1 MDAKTDI
8 WPTHALSPLSSLS
21 LPYLC
26 LSLPLS
32 ALSLSLSLSFF
43 GADFTFLLDFRHS
56 FPVHM
61 LIYPCIIFFF
71 FFQSQIF
78 TPVQCDQMARLVFQN
93 LAICNN
99 HNLPDSIKCAKIGST
114 FLQLLSRPSKNWPK
128 TCKILQLW
136 QNFANFGHTALT
148 VEPERPQ
155 QPQKLNS
162 WTSIE
167 LRFRLKMLK
176 KSEQLGRPDSL
187 VVLLH

>member
-61 LIYPCIIFFF
+61 LIYPCIIFFN

-99 HNLPDSIKCAKIGST
+99 HILPDSIKCAKIGST

-176 KSEQLGRPDSL
+176 KSEQLGAPG
-187 VVLLH
+187 